1 MNKVNNIASN
11 LVSLRNKPR
20 ARPSGERP
28 SLVDRKRPFFTG
40 VDRFGINKWA
50 TYLGDPF
57 HTLLNLPWW
66 KFIIIFFTT
75 YVLQFCGFAAI
86 FLAFS
91 NDCIKGIDGSF
102 AHALWMSSRTA
113 STLGFN
119 QIYPEVTC
127 VGPNLVVMIQV
138 IVANL
143 VNFIMLGLV
152 FARFSAPFKRAN
164 SIQFSSLCTITRHS
178 SGYWAL
184 TFRVA
189 NIRKHQLLKP
199 EIKVLVTAIDSIT
212 PSNYVFEY
220 LDVEAREMQQMNLQ
234 LGFPAHVVHV
244 IKPGSPLFNLSLQEM
259 DARMMEEMDARMME
273 VLVFVDGIDA
283 MTSKAMQAR
292 RSYQPAE
299 MAMNQQFLDLHL
311 EMRGGKLGLDFG
323 QFDATTCSTGDL
335 LNEYQASPHLR
346 GMNMPEV
353 QHHMQHMR
361 HLTFKRLTEQAA
373 SSSSSSGASRP
384 APVAVPPAA
393 AAAAAAGVTSGSVQ
407 QGLAAG
413 LPGQPLASSP
423 AGAAAAGVGVGAGAA
438 GLFTSVELGNM
449 RSSQS

>member
-259 DARMMEEMDARMME
+259 DARMME

-353 QHHMQHMR
+353 QHHMHQHPHQCCLLLLPLNSPQVTCSTSTR
-361 HLTFKRLTEQAA
+361 PPPTCAA
-373 SSSSSSGASRP
+373 
-384 APVAVPPAA
+384 
-393 AAAAAAGVTSGSVQ
+393 
-407 QGLAAG
+407 
-413 LPGQPLASSP
+413 
-423 AGAAAAGVGVGAGAA
+423 
-438 GLFTSVELGNM
+438 
-449 RSSQS
+449 

>member
-1 MNKVNNIASN
+1 MPPSFTLPRI
-11 LVSLRNKPR
+11 KPR
-20 ARPSGERP
+20 ASNRP
-28 SLVDRKRPFFTG
+28 SLLDRKRPFFTG
-40 VDRFGINKWA
+40 VDRFGINKVA
-50 TYLGDPF
+50 TYLADPF

-75 YVLQFCGFAAI
+75 YILLYLTFALLY
-86 FLAFS
+86 LAFPPTCVVGV
-91 NDCIKGIDGSF
+91 NGHF

-127 VGPNLVVMIQV
+127 AGANLVVMVQV
-138 IVANL
+138 IASSL
-143 VNFIMLGLV
+143 INFIMLGLV

-164 SIQFSSLCTITRHS
+164 SIQFSGLCTINRHS
-178 SGYWAL
+178 SGHWAL

-220 LDVEAREMQQMNLQ
+220 LDVEAKEIQQMNIQ

-244 IKPGSPLFNLSLQEM
+244 IRPGSPMYNLSLQ
-259 DARMMEEMDARMME
+259 EMDARMME

-292 RSYQPAE
+292 RSYQPSE
-299 MAMNQQFLDLHL
+299 MAMNEQFLDLHL

-323 QFDATTCSTGDL
+323 QFDATTMSTDDL
-335 LNEYQASPHLR
+335 LNEYQVSPHLK
-346 GMNMPEV
+346 GLSMPEV
-353 QHHMQHMR
+353 QHHMHHMR
-361 HLTFKRLTEQAA
+361 HLTFKRLTEQLSARQQQQA
-373 SSSSSSGASRP
+373 GLQTAGSSGVAGSGVVSLNSNNGHL
-384 APVAVPPAA
+384 PVSHSPVQGTVGSP
-393 AAAAAAGVTSGSVQ
+393 GRGGTS
-407 QGLAAG
+407 
-413 LPGQPLASSP
+413 
-423 AGAAAAGVGVGAGAA
+423 AGAGTG
-438 GLFTSVELGNM
+438 FSSIELGNIHNI
-449 RSSQS
+449 